1 MMNIYE
7 MMEIKKKVKDMNDI
21 CKHLRFE
28 FIYETQFYIIK
39 ITNLRTNQSK
49 LISLDELNKLYDRVS
64 FVKVI

>member
-7 MMEIKKKVKDMNDI
+7 MMEIKNKIKDMNEI
-21 CKHLRFE
+21 CRHLRFE

-39 ITNLRTNQSK
+39 VTNLRTGKSK

-64 FVKVI
+64 FVKVL